1 MTEQTKTITLD
12 GVSYNVADFS
22 QGIQSAIVI
31 YNSFQADLQ
40 KEQLAAMKT
49 QAALQSVG
57 NQIAEAVKKELAD
70 KAAVDA
76 SVDDAVDASVAAVEA
91 MNDE

>member
-12 GVSYNVADFS
+12 GVSYDVAQFS
-22 QGIQSAIVI
+22 QGVQSAIVI
-31 YNSFQADLQ
+31 YNGFQADLQ

-57 NQIAEAVKKELAD
+57 NQIAEAVKKELAEQ
-70 KAAVDA
+70 AA
-76 SVDDAVDASVAAVEA
+76 AANAEVIAGNEA
-91 MNDE
+91 EQGAD

>member
-12 GVSYNVADFS
+12 GVSYDVAQFS
-22 QGIQSAIVI
+22 QGVQSAIVI
-31 YNSFQADLQ
+31 YNTFQADLQ
-40 KEQLAAMKT
+40 KEQLAVMKT

-70 KAAVDA
+70 QAAAANAEV
-76 SVDDAVDASVAAVEA
+76 VAETAPA
-91 MNDE
+91 NDE